1 MPGHYKAP
9 YFKVKRF
16 TMKTITK
23 APILFRGG
31 DYNPDQWLDR
41 PDILEKDVE
50 LMKKAGMNTATLGVF
65 AWAKYEPQE
74 GEYDFAWLRETMDRL
89 YAAGIYTELAT
100 PCGAKPNWMAKK
112 YPEILRVQAN
122 GATDHQG
129 MRHNACP
136 SSPIYREKVHTIIE
150 KLVEAVGDHPGLIL
164 WHISNELGGDCYCPR
179 CQARFRD
186 WLRDKYK
193 TIDALNHAW
202 WTGFWS
208 HHYNDFDEIEPPFEN
223 GEQSLL
229 GLKLDWRRFTTWNM
243 TDYVHSETELLHKLT
258 PNVPITT
265 NLMEYFPGLDYHYL
279 QKELDFVCW
288 DSYPHW
294 GRPDR
299 SITTTFAM
307 TAFDHALIRGCK
319 RDVPFFTMESTPS
332 LVNWHEYNKLKR
344 PGVNRLQGLQTVAC
358 GGDGV
363 QYFQWR
369 KGRGGTE
376 QWHGAV
382 VDHDGRDD
390 TRVFKDVTETNAA
403 LNALTPV
410 IGSLPRAEAALIFD
424 WDSRWAL
431 EDAWGMQIQQKNL
444 RETVCALHEQLGRC
458 GVDADVIGVEES
470 LDRYKIVVLP
480 MLYMVKPGFG
490 EKIRQFVANGG
501 TVIGTYLLGYVN
513 DSTLAWLGGF
523 PGDGL
528 REVFG
533 VTATELDTLYPGE
546 RNTAAFPDGSKAAIQ
561 DYCELLETADN
572 TDVLATYGEDFYK
585 GYAVA
590 THHAFGKGHAYYV
603 AARMDADGNAK
614 VFRAAMA
621 QAGCTMQTLPEGVE
635 YHCRED
641 ERAVYHFYLNTT
653 ETDKTVA
660 VPTGADLLTG
670 KTVSGEVTLGRYGAC
685 AVEVVK

>member
-1 MPGHYKAP
+1 
-9 YFKVKRF
+9 
-16 TMKTITK
+16 
-23 APILFRGG
+23 
-31 DYNPDQWLDR
+31 
-41 PDILEKDVE
+41 
-50 LMKKAGMNTATLGVF
+50 
-65 AWAKYEPQE
+65 
-74 GEYDFAWLRETMDRL
+74 
-89 YAAGIYTELAT
+89 
-100 PCGAKPNWMAKK
+100 
-112 YPEILRVQAN
+112 
-122 GATDHQG
+122 
-129 MRHNACP
+129 
-136 SSPIYREKVHTIIE
+136 
-150 KLVEAVGDHPGLIL
+150 
-164 WHISNELGGDCYCPR
+164 
-179 CQARFRD
+179 
-186 WLRDKYK
+186 
-193 TIDALNHAW
+193 
-202 WTGFWS
+202 
-208 HHYNDFDEIEPPFEN
+208 
-223 GEQSLL
+223 
-229 GLKLDWRRFTTWNM
+229 
-243 TDYVHSETELLHKLT
+243 
-258 PNVPITT
+258 
-265 NLMEYFPGLDYHYL
+265 
-279 QKELDFVCW
+279 
-288 DSYPHW
+288 
-294 GRPDR
+294 
-299 SITTTFAM
+299 M

-470 LDRYKIVVLP
+470 LDRYKVVVLP

-561 DYCELLETADN
+561 DYCELLETTDN

-621 QAGCTMQTLPEGVE
+621 QAGCTMQTLPDGVE